1 MLRLKQVYTPFII
14 LATMLLLACEHPTTA
29 EGDPQNPPTM
39 ELDVYNLNVTGEG
52 GDIPI
57 YYAVTNPIKGEM
69 PEAKSNVDW
78 ITPIDVNSYQI
89 MLRIAESNVSEERV
103 GFVTISYKNME
114 KPLRVYVTQDKQ
126 PLNAFSFSVSKV
138 TYKSCKVHYSPRDK
152 QRPYMANI
160 IDSEYFKQTGITDG
174 AVFVAN
180 EMESYL
186 ALAQRNNMTLEE
198 LMGRVSPQLIYS
210 GDAEREFSGMQ
221 PGATYTIY
229 SYGIEFHGNSYTM
242 TTPLHTSIVDIP
254 MPTMYDVSFNV
265 SATLNNG
272 NATISVT
279 PENWNGYYAIQIA
292 PEDNLLYIPPG
303 EALNEYAIK
312 SIASNFYT
320 NARNAM
326 KSGYSAEQYL
336 KSNCHSGTKSINMQL
351 ASGKKYMVIVFAVE
365 SKDGEVPVMRSMPV
379 TKYL

>member
-1 MLRLKQVYTPFII
+1 MLNFFRSVRLLFVA
-14 LATMLLLACEHPTTA
+14 LVMLFVSCELPSNGGVA
-29 EGDPQNPPTM
+29 PTM
-39 ELDVYNLNVTGEG
+39 ELDIYQLNVTGEG
-52 GDIPI
+52 GDIPVF
-57 YYAVTNPIKGEM
+57 YAVTNPIKGEK

-89 MLRIAESNVSEERV
+89 MLRIAESDVSEERM

-126 PLNAFSFSVSKV
+126 PLNDFKFSVSDV
-138 TYKSCKVHYSPRDK
+138 TYKSCKVKYLPRDTK
-152 QRPYMANI
+152 RPYMANI
-160 IDSEYFKQTGITDG
+160 IDTEYFKQTGITDG

-186 ALAQRNNMTLEE
+186 ALAQRHNMTLEE
-198 LMGRVSPQLIYS
+198 LMQNVSPQLIYS
-210 GDAEREFSGMQ
+210 GEAEREFVGMQ

-229 SYGIEFHGNSYTM
+229 SYGVEFHGNSYTM

-254 MPTMYDVSFNV
+254 MPSMYDVGFNV
-265 SATLNNG
+265 SATLSG
-272 NATISVT
+272 VTATISVT

-292 PEDNLLYIPPG
+292 PEDNLLYIPQG
-303 EALNEYAIK
+303 ESLSEYAIK

-320 NARNAM
+320 SARNAM
-326 KSGYSAEQYL
+326 KSGYTAEQYL
-336 KSNCHSGTKSINMQL
+336 KANCYSGTRTINMQL
-351 ASGKKYMVIVFAVE
+351 NTGKKYMVIVFAVE

-379 TKYL
+379 IKYL

>member
-1 MLRLKQVYTPFII
+1 MLQIKKMFWAALCL
-14 LATMLLLACEHPTTA
+14 LATPMVGCEEQIDTN
-29 EGDPQNPPTM
+29 NPPTM
-39 ELDVYNLNVTGEG
+39 ELDIYQLNVTGEG
-52 GDIPI
+52 GDIPVF
-57 YYAVTNPIKGEM
+57 YTVTNAIKGEK

-78 ITPIDVNSYQI
+78 ITPIEINSYQI
-89 MLRIAESNVSEERV
+89 MLRIAESDSSEERT
-103 GFVTISYKNME
+103 GFVTISYKGME
-114 KPLRVYVTQDKQ
+114 KNLRVYVTQDKQ
-126 PLNAFSFSVSKV
+126 PLNAFKFSVSDI
-138 TYKSCKVHYSPRDK
+138 TYKSCTVHYSPRDPN
-152 QRPYMANI
+152 RPYMANI
-160 IDSEYFKQTGITDG
+160 IDTEYFKQTGITDG

-198 LMGRVSPQLIYS
+198 LMGRVSPQLIYK
-210 GDAEREFSGMQ
+210 GDATREFAGMQ

-229 SYGIEFHGNSYTM
+229 SYGVEFHGNSYTM

-254 MPTMYDVSFNV
+254 LPSMYDVGFNIN
-265 SATLNNG
+265 ATLSNG
-272 NATISVT
+272 TATISVT
-279 PENWNGYYAIQIA
+279 PENWDGYYAIQIA

-303 EALNEYAIK
+303 ENLNEYAIK

-336 KSNCHSGTKSINMQL
+336 KASCYSGYKSINMQL
-351 ASGKKYMVIVFAVE
+351 TSGKKYMIIVFAVE

-379 TKYL
+379 IKYL

>member
-1 MLRLKQVYTPFII
+1 MLNFFRPVRLLFV
-14 LATMLLLACEHPTTA
+14 ALLSLFVSCEPTNDSGVA
-29 EGDPQNPPTM
+29 PTM
-39 ELDVYNLNVTGEG
+39 ELDIYSLSVTGEG

-57 YYAVTNPIKGEM
+57 FYAVTNPIKGEK
-69 PEAKSNVDW
+69 PEVKSNVDW
-78 ITPIDVNSYQI
+78 ITPIDINSYQI
-89 MLRIAESNVSEERV
+89 MLRIAESDSSEERI

-114 KPLRVYVTQDKQ
+114 KPVRVYITQDKQ
-126 PLNAFSFSVSKV
+126 LLNDFKFTVSEV
-138 TYKSCKVHYSPRDK
+138 TYKSCKVKYSPRNQ

-186 ALAQRNNMTLEE
+186 ALAQRHNMTLEE
-198 LMGRVSPQLIYS
+198 LMQNVSPQLIYS
-210 GDAEREFSGMQ
+210 GEAEREFVGMQ

-229 SYGIEFHGNSYTM
+229 SYGIEFHNNSYTM

-254 MPTMYDVSFNV
+254 MPAMYDVSFKV
-265 SATLNNG
+265 SATLSNG
-272 NATISVT
+272 TATISVM
-279 PENWNGYYAIQIA
+279 PEDWNGYYAIQIA
-292 PEDNLLYIPPG
+292 PEDNLLYIPEG
-303 EALNEYAIK
+303 EKLNEYAIK

-336 KSNCHSGTKSINMQL
+336 KVNCYSGTKTVNLQL
-351 ASGKKYMVIVFAVE
+351 STGKKYMIIVFAVE

-379 TKYL
+379 IKYL

>member
-1 MLRLKQVYTPFII
+1 MLNFFRSMRLLFVALVALFVS
-14 LATMLLLACEHPTTA
+14 CEVTTNGGVA
-29 EGDPQNPPTM
+29 PTM
-39 ELDVYNLNVTGEG
+39 ELDIYNLNVTGEG
-52 GDIPI
+52 GDIPLF
-57 YYAVTNPIKGEM
+57 YVVTNPIKGEK

-89 MLRIAESNVSEERV
+89 MLRIAESDSSEERM

-126 PLNAFSFSVSKV
+126 PLNDFKFSVSDI
-138 TYKSCKVHYSPRDK
+138 TYKSCKVKYMPRDTK
-152 QRPYMANI
+152 RPYMANI

-186 ALAQRNNMTLEE
+186 ALAQRHNMTLED
-198 LMGRVSPQLIYS
+198 LMHNVSPQLIYS
-210 GDAEREFSGMQ
+210 GEANREFVGMQ

-229 SYGIEFHGNSYTM
+229 SYGVEFNGNSYTM

-254 MPTMYDVSFNV
+254 MPTMYDVGFNI
-265 SATLNNG
+265 SAVVTNG
-272 NATISVT
+272 VASISVT
-279 PENWNGYYAIQIA
+279 PQNWSGYYAVQVV
-292 PEDNLLYIPPG
+292 PEDNLLYVPQG
-303 EALNEYAIK
+303 EELSGYAIK

-320 NARNAM
+320 TARNAM
-326 KSGYSAEQYL
+326 KSGYTAEQYL
-336 KSNCHSGTKSINMQL
+336 KGNCYSGSRTINMQL
-351 ASGKKYMVIVFAVE
+351 TSGKKYMVVVFAVE

-379 TKYL
+379 IKYL